1 MEEEKKNVMT
11 KEDIAEQLSRDGR
24 MQKGEALKAV
34 EIVFNTIA
42 RGLIDEEFGAV
53 KIAGFGQF
61 QLVERPAR
69 EGFNPSKRDEKIEI
83 PASKA
88 VKFKPSKTLKD
99 LVNPEKK

>member
-1 MEEEKKNVMT
+1 MAEKKLIT
-11 KEDIAEQLSRDGR
+11 KEDLAAQLAKEGR

-34 EIVFNTIA
+34 EMIFASIA
-42 RGLIDEEFGAV
+42 AGLNDPEYGAV

-61 QLVERPAR
+61 VLVERPAR
-69 EGFNPSKRDEKIEI
+69 VGVNPSNKAEKIEI

-99 LVNPEKK
+99 LVNIK